1 MFLDNLRQRS
11 PSLRSQPPYLISFRL
26 EHPALDVFSE
36 RYSGI
41 GSSGPRIGI
50 EVFYAGVVERSF
62 DFESEDD
69 LRPGVAAGAVVE
81 PDVVEGAEGEDEGFF
96 GGGKGY
102 GRCTHVRNPEYLY
115 PTFNTPKPTMYHH
128 RWTTAELEVLESLY
142 KAPSTRYLT
151 GTQLQRLFRTE
162 QARHLPGGE
171 LHSSEPWLPRS
182 ISLIGFYT
190 QYRKCCAKVD
200 RAAALPPIR
209 DVPVR
214 APQVQQVPVQVP
226 QRQQR
231 VLLQAPPR
239 LQQVLLQTPPR
250 LQQVLLQTP
259 SGLQQVP
266 LEALHMPQQ
275 VPVEVPQIQQQ
286 APVQA
291 PQGLQQVPIQV
302 PQSQQQGPV
311 LAPMQAP
318 VHQAPRL
325 SLPPGTTRLPVGTVR
340 IPGSTTRFAH
350 HTFLLPDKRILLP
363 NGLILTKIPTGTPH
377 NIQRPNPQ
385 ALQCAA
391 TLALARA
398 HLQAPLRH
406 TNMHLPLPRIRQV
419 VGRELQG
426 RAHLN
431 ATAIARA
438 SAAQCLHYR
447 QRAAAPKLSAP
458 LRTAAQVP
466 RQRQRSAAPE
476 PSPRLSA
483 PGSREKPILLDDDED
498 SSLTISTVPVSASGS
513 RDQTPLFA
521 RAFQTLTVQDEN
533 FSPTSVIRLAN
544 GRHPLPSSPIV
555 PAGPMALE
563 RILN

>member
-11 PSLRSQPPYLISFRL
+11 SPLRSQSRYFISFHL

-36 RYSGI
+36 RYGGI
-41 GSSGPRIGI
+41 NYCGPRIDI
-50 EVFYAGVVERSF
+50 EVFSAGVVEKSF
-62 DFESEDD
+62 DFDGEDD

-96 GGGKGY
+96 GGGEGY
-102 GRCTHVRNPEYLY
+102 GRGTHVRNPEYLY
-115 PTFNTPKPTMYHH
+115 PAFNTPKPTMYHPP
-128 RWTTAELEVLESLY
+128 WTAAELEVLESLY
-142 KAPSTRYLT
+142 KKPSTRYLT
-151 GTQLQRLFRTE
+151 GTQIHRLFRTE

-182 ISLIGFYT
+182 ITLIGFHT

-209 DVPVR
+209 DAPVQ

-226 QRQQR
+226 QKQQR

-239 LQQVLLQTPPR
+239 LP
-250 LQQVLLQTP
+250 
-259 SGLQQVP
+259 QVP
-266 LEALHMPQQ
+266 LETLQMPQR

-302 PQSQQQGPV
+302 PQSQQQGPI

-318 VHQAPRL
+318 VHQTPRL
-325 SLPPGTTRLPVGTVR
+325 SLPPGTTCLPAGTVR
-340 IPGSTTRFAH
+340 IPGSTNRFAH
-350 HTFLLPDKRILLP
+350 HTYLLPDKRILLP
-363 NGLILTKIPTGTPH
+363 NGLILTKVSTGTRR
-377 NIQRPNPQ
+377 NIQPPSPE
-385 ALQCAA
+385 ALQRAA
-391 TLALARA
+391 ALALARA
-398 HLQAPLRH
+398 HLLAPLRH

-438 SAAQCLHYR
+438 SAARSLRYR
-447 QRAAAPKLSAP
+447 QRSPD
-458 LRTAAQVP
+458 
-466 RQRQRSAAPE
+466 PE
-476 PSPRLSA
+476 PSPPR
-483 PGSREKPILLDDDED
+483 
-498 SSLTISTVPVSASGS
+498 TT
-513 RDQTPLFA
+513 
-521 RAFQTLTVQDEN
+521 
-533 FSPTSVIRLAN
+533 
-544 GRHPLPSSPIV
+544 HPSQ
-555 PAGPMALE
+555 
-563 RILN
+563 R